1 MHHRYLRL
9 GGVKTA
15 SEILAWSDQAE
26 EIQRSLEPF
35 CKLRLVLELGDV
47 FVDSLTRL
55 TIVDELA
62 EEDDSRTFVR
72 DQVQKIRDWL
82 VSPDAKTSTDGVG
95 PIFQI
100 VKAVPTLNLRAT
112 SPTFDSSSVL
122 TEKFWMSLEGDI
134 RIVHVLPRE

>member
-35 CKLRLVLELGDV
+35 CVLELGDV

-55 TIVDELA
+55 ATVDELA